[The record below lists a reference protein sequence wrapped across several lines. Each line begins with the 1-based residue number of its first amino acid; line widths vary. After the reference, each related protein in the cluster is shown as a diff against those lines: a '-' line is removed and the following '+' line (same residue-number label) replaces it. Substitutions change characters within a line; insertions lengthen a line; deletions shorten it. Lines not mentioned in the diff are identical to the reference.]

1 MRCGCKRLSRRHMD
15 LIELCRPFAV
25 RRRQHHRIFASDA
38 LHKTCNPLSPLPF
51 GCKGKRE
58 QIDMFNCNCHAVQ
71 CSWNVCFISSRITEC
86 GNEENHWRLP
96 RTGTVE
102 SLKNVVNAS
111 QLQNHTDRIHKWRN
125 QEPSPNVT
133 LSHTDRIIEQ
143 LNIII

>member
-15 LIELCRPFAV
+15 LIGLCRPFAV

-102 SLKNVVNAS
+102 SLRYVVNAS
-111 QLQNHTDRIHKWRN
+111 NYKIIQTGFINGETKNPHQMSPYRILIG
-125 QEPSPNVT
+125 S
-133 LSHTDRIIEQ
+133 LS
-143 LNIII
+143 N